1 METEPSSKQTEN
13 SIALPNDFAEHV
25 ATLSDLETAPAT
37 LEEWWTA
44 VFEQFAETGH
54 TVTLAD
60 LYRDR
65 PTRHEVH
72 VDGRIR
78 YAGCAADALMA
89 AVLEDQGTVT
99 VRSIDP
105 VAATPVTITVRENA
119 TETSPEGALVCF
131 GSSVDREDVEALG
144 SLADWV
150 MQDDTSVVEAGI
162 CQHTNAFESR
172 ATYEQWAAATGTES
186 DRVTAPIPPAGMV
199 RVMRRLVQDR
209 E

>member
-13 SIALPNDFAEHV
+13 SIALPNDFAEHA
-25 ATLSDLETAPAT
+25 ATLSDLETPPAT

-54 TVTLAD
+54 AVTLAD
-60 LYRDR
+60 LYSDR

-89 AVLEDQGTVT
+89 AVLADQGTVT

-105 VAATPVTITVRENA
+105 VAARPVTITVRENS
-119 TETSPEGALVCF
+119 TETSPEDALICF
-131 GSSVDREDVEALG
+131 GSSVDPDEVERVG
-144 SLADWV
+144 SLAEWV
-150 MQDDTSVVEAGI
+150 MQDDTRAVEAGI

-172 ATYEQWAAATGTES
+172 ATYERWAADTDRERE
-186 DRVTAPIPPAGMV
+186 RVTAPIPPAGMV
-199 RVMRRLVQDR
+199 RVMRRVVQDR